1 MPALLTAQL
10 KWEPANTKCPLTLR
24 PAAGWDPTA
33 VLCNLRR
40 GSLLEPD
47 VRDDLTS
54 AYDMEELMRA
64 ARQELRRARR
74 GDKMAK

>member
-1 MPALLTAQL
+1 M
-10 KWEPANTKCPLTLR
+10 
-24 PAAGWDPTA
+24 
-33 VLCNLRR
+33 LCNLRR

-64 ARQELRRARR
+64 ARQELKRARR